1 MLIGGAELR
10 ERRPSSPRPSP
21 PPAGGE
27 GERVAREFEWR
38 WCHEG
43 ALGVHNWS
51 WRGRLVDARL
61 AQSDTESAADAARNL
76 MRFLFYSHDGLGLG
90 HTRRHVAVAAALSEL
105 APEASILLAS
115 GADDVNR
122 LGLPAHIEVLKLPG
136 LRKVANDQYAS
147 RRLRIPTA
155 EIRSLRSALLLT
167 AVKSFRPAV
176 VLVDKH
182 PFGISGE
189 FRAALNALRSL
200 GGRAVLGLRD
210 ILDER
215 ETVLKEWAPHKLQ
228 KRIAKYFDLVLVYGH
243 RSIFDPIAQYDFPA
257 EVSNRTRFCGY
268 VVNREKEEVRT
279 DIFWAALNLQTR
291 TRPVVLA
298 TAGGGEDGY
307 FVLENFL
314 RAAGGAPWQGV
325 AIAGPMTPPE
335 EFKGLQRLALASRVP
350 LHTFVPSL
358 SSLFWSVDALVCMGG
373 YNTLAEAISKGVPTV
388 CVPRTAPRA
397 EQLIRAFAFE
407 RLGLL
412 KTIQPEK
419 LSAETLRES
428 ITTAVGLSRQQTLD
442 RANACLNFD
451 GARQAAGHILALAAE
466 QARVRPVSNSRLAV

>member
-1 MLIGGAELR
+1 M
-10 ERRPSSPRPSP
+10 RP
-21 PPAGGE
+21 E
-27 GERVAREFEWR
+27 T
-38 WCHEG
+38 C
-43 ALGVHNWS
+43 
-51 WRGRLVDARL
+51 
-61 AQSDTESAADAARNL
+61 

-136 LRKVANDQYAS
+136 LRKVANEQYSS

-155 EIRSLRSALLLT
+155 EIRALRSALLLT
-167 AVKSFRPAV
+167 AVKSFRPSV

-182 PFGISGE
+182 PFGVSGE
-189 FRAALNALRSL
+189 FRPALDALRRA
-200 GGRAVLGLRD
+200 GGCAVLGLRD
-210 ILDER
+210 ILHDR

-228 KRIAKYFDLVLVYGH
+228 KRIARYFDLVLVYGH
-243 RSIFDPIAQYDFPA
+243 RAIFDPIAQYDFPPD
-257 EVSNRTRFCGY
+257 VSTRTRFCGY
-268 VVNREKEEVRT
+268 VVNREKEDARV
-279 DIFWAALNLQTR
+279 DMYWAALNLQTR

-298 TAGGGEDGY
+298 TAGGGEDGF

-314 RAAGGAPWQGV
+314 RATVGAPWQGI

-335 EFKGLQRLALASRVP
+335 EFKKLQRLAVESRVA

-373 YNTLAEAISKGVPTV
+373 YNTLAEAVSKGVPTV
-388 CVPRTAPRA
+388 CIPRTAPRS
-397 EQLIRAFAFE
+397 EQLIRAFSFE

-412 KTIQPEK
+412 KTIRPEK
-419 LSAETLRES
+419 LNAEVLREAV
-428 ITTAVGLSRQQTLD
+428 TAAVRISRQEMLD
-442 RANACLNFD
+442 RANACLSFD
-451 GARQAAGHILALAAE
+451 GARQAASQILALAAE
-466 QARVRPVSNSRLAV
+466 RAQVTTVSMSKVAI